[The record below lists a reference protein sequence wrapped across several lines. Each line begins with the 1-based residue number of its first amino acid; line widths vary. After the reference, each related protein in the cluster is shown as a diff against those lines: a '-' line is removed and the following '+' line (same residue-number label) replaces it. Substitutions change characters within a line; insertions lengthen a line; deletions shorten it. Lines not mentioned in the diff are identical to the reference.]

1 MDIIKYKDITILLD
15 SKSNYYGFKHIAT
28 LIYGYSERLKTSIQY
43 YNRTWEV
50 FTYQTIINKII
61 NLQLDEI
68 EKTQKTIYKESN
80 NIKRLT
86 KEKEKEV
93 TKVCDSIEFYKQL
106 KALKTKVKKC
116 NSLYQLQK

>member
-1 MDIIKYKDITILLD
+1 MNIIKYKDITIILE
-15 SKSNYYGFKHIAT
+15 SKSNHCGFKHIAT

-43 YNRTWEV
+43 YNRTWER
-50 FTYQTIINKII
+50 FTYESIINKII
-61 NLQLDEI
+61 NIQI
-68 EKTQKTIYKESN
+68 ENIERLQKTIYKESN

-93 TKVCDSIEFYKQL
+93 LKVCDSIEFYKQL
-106 KALKTKVKKC
+106 KALKTKIKKC